1 MCYFLQLA
9 GQADSPS
16 FSLPFTMVDLADYLS
31 IDRSAMTRELG
42 RMKKEHLIEID
53 KRRVHLFL

>member
-1 MCYFLQLA
+1 MVSIMPCTAKKYEVLREEQRLPN
-9 GQADSPS
+9 GCMPVDV
-16 FSLPFTMVDLADYLS
+16 SLT
-31 IDRSAMTRELG
+31 TRELG